1 MPLRTWALACLTVL
15 SLSVL
20 SEAVKKEDFKTCS
33 QSSFCRRNRALADT
47 ATADAHWVS
56 PYTLVKDSIRFSNN
70 FMTADVQN
78 TQTNN
83 VLVLELQVLVDN
95 TVRVRMDEK
104 SPILPRYKDHE
115 QFTLVDKAKPIKPL
129 QSGKNTEGIVKIALD
144 SERKIVV
151 TPSPLVI
158 EFFVKDE
165 PVITLNERGFFNFEH
180 LRTKESHK
188 PKMIKQKKED
198 GTEEEVEAPEE
209 KDLWEET
216 FKSWTDSKPRGPESI
231 GMDISFNGFSHVY
244 GIPVSRNIQP
254 LYINVLC
261 NRTRPCSNSN
271 VIYRQEHASTFSLKE
286 TRGGEGAY
294 DEPYRLYNTDVFEY
308 EMDSPSALY
317 GSVPFMMA
325 HRKNESV
332 GVFWMNPSETWID
345 IVKTTEQAEGV
356 SFTCEITKMCNIISF
371 GDGKSNVFHRLP
383 SRRYLTLS
391 KPLPTRRAQR
401 LIGSQKLVFL
411 TFSCSLALVAKI
423 SSVNIPA

>member
-15 SLSVL
+15 SLFVL

-33 QSSFCRRNRALADT
+33 QSGFCRRNRALADS
-47 ATADAHWVS
+47 ANADAHWVS
-56 PYTLVKDSIRFSNN
+56 PYALVKDSIRFSNN

-78 TQTNN
+78 TQTKN
-83 VLVLELQVLVDN
+83 VLILELQVLVDN

-104 SPILPRYKDHE
+104 SPILPRYKDHD

-129 QSGKNTEGIVKIALD
+129 QSGKNTEGVVKIALD

-158 EFFVKDE
+158 EFYVKDE

-188 PKMIKQKKED
+188 PKMIKQTKED

-244 GIPVSRNIQP
+244 GIPVSRNTQ
-254 LYINVLC
+254 
-261 NRTRPCSNSN
+261 
-271 VIYRQEHASTFSLKE
+271 
-286 TRGGEGAY
+286 
-294 DEPYRLYNTDVFEY
+294 
-308 EMDSPSALY
+308 
-317 GSVPFMMA
+317 PFMLMF
-325 HRKNESV
+325 
-332 GVFWMNPSETWID
+332 GVIGRVPAQI
-345 IVKTTEQAEGV
+345 
-356 SFTCEITKMCNIISF
+356 
-371 GDGKSNVFHRLP
+371 
-383 SRRYLTLS
+383 
-391 KPLPTRRAQR
+391 PT
-401 LIGSQKLVFL
+401 F
-411 TFSCSLALVAKI
+411 F
-423 SSVNIPA
+423 